1 MKMRTDVLWEPD
13 KTDEHDRLLSRFED
27 DIIGL
32 RARMNPDPNAYR
44 PSSLDLEDAA
54 RMKSESELESTQAH
68 TMRNNRDLEA
78 VMAMACLVITLS
90 MVESTPFLAIIP
102 FATAIALL
110 CAAGREQ
117 ARAVKTMRE
126 YHETV
131 SILENE
137 LDANDYQTIMGRP
150 HPWKIL

>member
-1 MKMRTDVLWEPD
+1 
-13 KTDEHDRLLSRFED
+13 
-27 DIIGL
+27 
-32 RARMNPDPNAYR
+32 MNPDPNAYR

-78 VMAMACLVITLS
+78 VMAIACLVITLS

-117 ARAVKTMRE
+117 ARGEDDARIPRDRLHPRKRTRCQRLPDHHGTSAPME
-126 YHETV
+126 DPLTN
-131 SILENE
+131 ITPDIAMGTCGINE
-137 LDANDYQTIMGRP
+137 GNRRGKQ
-150 HPWKIL
+150 

>member
-1 MKMRTDVLWEPD
+1 
-13 KTDEHDRLLSRFED
+13 
-27 DIIGL
+27 
-32 RARMNPDPNAYR
+32 MNPDPNAYR

-78 VMAMACLVITLS
+78 VMAIACLVITLS

-102 FATAIALL
+102 LATAIALL

-137 LDANDYQTIMGRP
+137 LDANDYQNIMGRP

>member
-1 MKMRTDVLWEPD
+1 
-13 KTDEHDRLLSRFED
+13 
-27 DIIGL
+27 
-32 RARMNPDPNAYR
+32 MNPDPNAYR

-78 VMAMACLVITLS
+78 VMAIVCLVITLS

-137 LDANDYQTIMGRP
+137 LDANDYQNIMGRP

>member
-1 MKMRTDVLWEPD
+1 
-13 KTDEHDRLLSRFED
+13 
-27 DIIGL
+27 
-32 RARMNPDPNAYR
+32 MNPDPNAYR

-137 LDANDYQTIMGRP
+137 LDANDYQHGTPAPMEDPLTNITPDIAMGTCGINEGNRRG
-150 HPWKIL
+150 KQ

>member
-1 MKMRTDVLWEPD
+1 
-13 KTDEHDRLLSRFED
+13 
-27 DIIGL
+27 
-32 RARMNPDPNAYR
+32 MNPDPHAYR

-78 VMAMACLVITLS
+78 VMAIACLVITLP
-90 MVESTPFLAIIP
+90 MVESAPFLAIIP

-110 CAAGREQ
+110 CAAAREQ

-137 LDANDYQTIMGRP
+137 LDANDYQNIMGRP

>member
-1 MKMRTDVLWEPD
+1 
-13 KTDEHDRLLSRFED
+13 
-27 DIIGL
+27 
-32 RARMNPDPNAYR
+32 MNPNAYR
-44 PSSLDLEDAA
+44 PSSLDLADAA
-54 RMKSESELESTQAH
+54 RMKSESELELSQAR

-78 VMAMACLVITLS
+78 VMAFACLVITLV
-90 MVESTPFLAIIP
+90 MVGSTPLLAIIP
-102 FATAIALL
+102 FVTAIALL

-126 YHETV
+126 YHENV

>member
-1 MKMRTDVLWEPD
+1 
-13 KTDEHDRLLSRFED
+13 
-27 DIIGL
+27 
-32 RARMNPDPNAYR
+32 MNPDPNAYR

-78 VMAMACLVITLS
+78 VMAIACLVITLS
-90 MVESTPFLAIIP
+90 MVESAPFLAIIP

-131 SILENE
+131 SILEKRTRCQRLPEHHGTSAPMEDSLTNITPDIAMGTCGINE
-137 LDANDYQTIMGRP
+137 GNRRGKQ
-150 HPWKIL
+150 

>member
-1 MKMRTDVLWEPD
+1 
-13 KTDEHDRLLSRFED
+13 
-27 DIIGL
+27 
-32 RARMNPDPNAYR
+32 MNPDPNAYR

-78 VMAMACLVITLS
+78 VMAIACLVITLS
-90 MVESTPFLAIIP
+90 MVESAPFLAIIP
-102 FATAIALL
+102 FAIAIAFL

-126 YHETV
+126 YHEAD

-137 LDANDYQTIMGRP
+137 RDANDYQNIMRRP

>member
-1 MKMRTDVLWEPD
+1 MD
-13 KTDEHDRLLSRFED
+13 
-27 DIIGL
+27 
-32 RARMNPDPNAYR
+32 PDPHAYR

-68 TMRNNRDLEA
+68 TMRNNLDLEA
-78 VMAMACLVITLS
+78 VMAIACLVITLS

-131 SILENE
+131 SVLENE
-137 LDANDYQTIMGRP
+137 LDANDYQNIMGPAPMEDPLTNIAPDIAMGTCGINEGNRRG
-150 HPWKIL
+150 K

>member
-1 MKMRTDVLWEPD
+1 
-13 KTDEHDRLLSRFED
+13 
-27 DIIGL
+27 
-32 RARMNPDPNAYR
+32 MNPDPNAYR

-78 VMAMACLVITLS
+78 VMAIACLVITLS

-131 SILENE
+131 HPRKRTRCQRLPEHHGTSAPMEDPLTNITSDIAMGTCGINE
-137 LDANDYQTIMGRP
+137 GNRRGKQ
-150 HPWKIL
+150 

>member
-1 MKMRTDVLWEPD
+1 MC
-13 KTDEHDRLLSRFED
+13 
-27 DIIGL
+27 I
-32 RARMNPDPNAYR
+32 
-44 PSSLDLEDAA
+44 
-54 RMKSESELESTQAH
+54 
-68 TMRNNRDLEA
+68 RD
-78 VMAMACLVITLS
+78 S
-90 MVESTPFLAIIP
+90 
-102 FATAIALL
+102 L